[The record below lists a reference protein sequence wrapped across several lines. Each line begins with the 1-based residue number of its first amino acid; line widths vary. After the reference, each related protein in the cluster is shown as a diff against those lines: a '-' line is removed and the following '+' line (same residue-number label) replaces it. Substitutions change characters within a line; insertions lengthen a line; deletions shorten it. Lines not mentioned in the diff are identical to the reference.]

1 MSKAL
6 RLLAVGFLAWAGG
19 TLGAEPLSL
28 TVDQA
33 VDLAVK
39 NNLTLKGEAL
49 QLEAK
54 QRSRD
59 LSWNAFI
66 PKTTVGTAL
75 SRLNNQTSS
84 FVSLLE
90 QIPSIAPYVSGA
102 SQPAW
107 IASASFSAQLNISL
121 ALFDG
126 IRHTKLDY
134 EAGALEAEAA
144 RQQLARDTKKAFY
157 NLLLLRANLNT
168 FADQLENARQHY
180 EKEKRSYDSGQG
192 SEFSMLNAQV
202 AWENLKPSLDEMKIA
217 MTVAELTFRQTL
229 GLEPAAE
236 FALDGSLDLQFP
248 SLNTDGLVARA
259 IAQNPALASVRQA
272 IRIQQ
277 NLRRGQFDLSY
288 LPVLGFSL
296 TADPTFQKDPF
307 ANPWFSN
314 ISKDWQ
320 QSNGMFSV
328 YLSLPLDQF
337 LPFSGTA
344 VTLAN
349 MDTQIAGMEN
359 SLEIAVQGKRIQVT
373 SLALQLEKS
382 RQAIERLELNV
393 MLANR
398 AYQMAEKGFESG
410 AYELLQVQDADA
422 KLQQAKLNVLSEKYA
437 ALSSLFDLEF
447 ETNQTLLGKSHE

>member
-1 MSKAL
+1 MNKAL
-6 RLLAVGFLAWAGG
+6 RLLALGFLLWAGG
-19 TLGAEPLSL
+19 TIQADPLPL
-28 TVDQA
+28 TLDQA

-49 QLEAK
+49 QLEARK
-54 QRSRD
+54 RSRD

-66 PKTTVGTAL
+66 PKTTVGGAL

-84 FVSLLE
+84 LVTDLG
-90 QIPSIAPYVSGA
+90 QIPTFAPYVSA
-102 SQPAW
+102 FAAPAW

-126 IRHTKLDY
+126 IRHTVLDY
-134 EAGALEAEAA
+134 QAGAIQAETA
-144 RQQLARDTKKAFY
+144 RQQLVRDTKKAFY
-157 NLLLLRANLNT
+157 NLLLLRANLET
-168 FADQLENARQHY
+168 FSDQLENARQHY
-180 EKEKRSYDSGQG
+180 EKEKRSYDSGEG

-202 AWENLKPSLDEMKIA
+202 AWENLKPAFDEMKIA

-229 GLEPAAE
+229 GLEPATE
-236 FALDGSLDLQFP
+236 FQLAGTLDLEFP
-248 SLNTDGLVARA
+248 SLDTDALVARA
-259 IAQNPALASVRQA
+259 IAQNPALAAARQA

-288 LPVLGFSL
+288 LPVLSFSL
-296 TADPTFQKDPF
+296 TADPSFQKDPF
-307 ANPWFSN
+307 SNPWFSN
-314 ISKDWQ
+314 ISNNWQ
-320 QSNGMFSV
+320 QTNGMFSV
-328 YLSLPLDQF
+328 ALTLPLDEF

-359 SLEIAVQGKRIQVT
+359 SLEIAVQGTRIQVT

-393 MLANR
+393 TLANR
-398 AYQMAEKGFESG
+398 AYQMAERGFQSG
-410 AYELLQVQDADA
+410 AYELLQVQDADS

-447 ETNQTLLGKSHE
+447 ETNQSLLVKSHE